1 MNYRRHILSLARR
14 MGVKVKENSRLK
26 EGEAWSYAETRT
38 IKVPPLNT
46 YKAYI
51 FCCYELGHLM
61 GKDPANIFDSEI
73 RAWRIA
79 RKIARLWTDEANS
92 IRAEGLKTYL
102 SFYKGDKRIRISR
115 DAAKYLKAVLQA

>member
-14 MGVKVKENSRLK
+14 MGVKVRENPRLK

-38 IKVPPLNT
+38 IEIPPLNT
-46 YKAYI
+46 YKGYI
-51 FCCYELGHLM
+51 FACHELGHLM
-61 GKDPANIFDSEI
+61 GKDPRNIFDSEI

-79 RKIARLWTDEANS
+79 RKIARFWTAEANS

>member
-1 MNYRRHILSLARR
+1 MNYRAHIFFLARR

-38 IKVPPLNT
+38 IEVPPINT

-51 FCCYELGHLM
+51 FCCHELGHLM
-61 GKDPANIFDSEI
+61 GKDPKNIFDSEI

-79 RKIARLWTDEANS
+79 RKIARLWTGEANS
-92 IRAEGLKTYL
+92 IRAEGLATYVRH
-102 SFYKGDKRIRISR
+102 YQGDKRIRISR
-115 DAAKYLKAVLQA
+115 DAGKYLRAVLQA